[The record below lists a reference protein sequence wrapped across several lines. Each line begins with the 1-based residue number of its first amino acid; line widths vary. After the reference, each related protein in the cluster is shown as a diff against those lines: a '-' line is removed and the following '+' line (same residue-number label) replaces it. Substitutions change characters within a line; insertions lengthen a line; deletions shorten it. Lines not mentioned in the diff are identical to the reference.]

1 MSSGGRRKLLYGVH
15 GYGRGHA
22 ARAQAILPELVERY
36 DVRVLAGDEAYD
48 QLHRDYSVMRIPTLR
63 YYHDRRG
70 RRSTWR
76 TIARNIPAVADLLL
90 GGPITQRVRGEM
102 ERFGPDVVLSDSEGW
117 THRAAKALGI
127 PRISFDH
134 YGILV
139 HCDLEMPPW
148 DRLILR
154 MESLFYRFLVPAAQ
168 RTVVAAFYDGR
179 PRHNGVHVVGA
190 ILRTEA
196 RETKPSQGEHL
207 LAYFSN
213 ASVNFTPATEQ
224 ALRTLDGPVKVYGP
238 DRDGAEGNLQFR
250 PTANLPFLEDLAS
263 CRAVLATAGNQLI
276 SEAIHF
282 GKPLLLMPEQSL
294 EQRLNAQH
302 VTRWRIGMLTRPQR
316 VTPELL
322 RTFLGLCDEFA
333 ANIPAHRRD
342 AQAEAVAAIDR
353 AVDEL
358 VPAAPRKGGTRPCFG

>member
-1 MSSGGRRKLLYGVH
+1 MNTGGRRKILYGVH

-63 YYHDRRG
+63 YHHDRRG
-70 RRSTWR
+70 RRSAVR
-76 TIARNIPAVADLLL
+76 TIARGIPAVADLLL
-90 GGPITQRVRGEM
+90 GGAITRRVRSEM
-102 ERFGPDVVLSDSEGW
+102 ERFRPDVVLSDSEGW
-117 THRAAKALGI
+117 THRAARSLGI

-139 HCDLEMPPW
+139 HCDLEMPRW

-168 RTVVAAFYDGR
+168 RTIVAAFYDGR
-179 PRHNGVHVVGA
+179 PRHDGVTVVGA
-190 ILRTEA
+190 ILRKEA
-196 RETKPSQGEHL
+196 RETMPTRGEHL

-213 ASVNFTPATEQ
+213 ASVNFTPEAEQ
-224 ALRTLDGPVKVYGP
+224 ALRSLDLPVKVYGP
-238 DRDGAEGNLQFR
+238 ARKGPDGNLEFR
-250 PTANLPFLEDLAS
+250 PTANLPFLADLAS

-294 EQRLNAQH
+294 EQRLNAQF
-302 VTRWRIGMLTRPQR
+302 VTRWRIGMQTRPQR
-316 VTPELL
+316 VTGELL
-322 RTFLGLCDEFA
+322 RTFLGSCEEFA
-333 ANIPAHRRD
+333 ANIPARRRD
-342 AQAEAVAAIDR
+342 GLAEAMAAIDR
-353 AVDEL
+353 AVEEL
-358 VPAAPRKGGTRPCFG
+358 APTSPKERED

>member
-1 MSSGGRRKLLYGVH
+1 METGGRRKILYGVH

-48 QLHRDYSVMRIPTLR
+48 QLHCDYSVMRIPTLR
-63 YYHDRRG
+63 YHHDRRG
-70 RRSTWR
+70 RRSTGR
-76 TIARNIPAVADLLL
+76 TIARGIPAVADLLL
-90 GGPITQRVRGEM
+90 GGPITRRVRGEM

-139 HCDLEMPPW
+139 HCDLKMSWW

-154 MESLFYRFLVPAAQ
+154 MESLFYRFLVPAAE
-168 RTVVAAFYDGR
+168 RTIVAAFYDGQ
-179 PRHNGVHVVGA
+179 PRHDSVRVVGA
-190 ILRTEA
+190 ILRKEA

-213 ASVNFTPATEQ
+213 ASVNFTPAAEQ
-224 ALRTLDGPVKVYGP
+224 ALRSLHCPVKIYGP
-238 DRDGAEGNLQFR
+238 AREGMDGNLEFR
-250 PTANLPFLEDLAS
+250 PAANLPFLEDLAS

-282 GKPLLLMPEQSL
+282 GKPMLLMPEQSL
-294 EQRLNAQH
+294 EQRLNAQI
-302 VTRWRIGMLTRPQR
+302 VTHWRIGMQTRPQR

-322 RTFLGLCDEFA
+322 RTFLGRCDEFA

-342 AQAEAVAAIDR
+342 GLAEAVAAIDR

-358 VPAAPRKGGTRPCFG
+358 APAAPREGGT